1 MITGTEENPGI
12 VRCTAKFRLHCL
24 VFLSYNIL
32 SAVNL
37 LLARKAGQS
46 YDAYVMWHRLNLK
59 TDLNYKV
66 SSGATCAS
74 NVKIKVRKY
83 CNICLDYQLLYSNL
97 IVGTWPATKIHL
109 KKLLQISGFL
119 LSNVVFATLRD
130 TALCTLAQFDLL
142 GISSLFLILGRM
154 KS

>member
-46 YDAYVMWHRLNLK
+46 YDAYVM
-59 TDLNYKV
+59 
-66 SSGATCAS
+66 
-74 NVKIKVRKY
+74 
-83 CNICLDYQLLYSNL
+83 
-97 IVGTWPATKIHL
+97 
-109 KKLLQISGFL
+109 
-119 LSNVVFATLRD
+119 
-130 TALCTLAQFDLL
+130 
-142 GISSLFLILGRM
+142 
-154 KS
+154 